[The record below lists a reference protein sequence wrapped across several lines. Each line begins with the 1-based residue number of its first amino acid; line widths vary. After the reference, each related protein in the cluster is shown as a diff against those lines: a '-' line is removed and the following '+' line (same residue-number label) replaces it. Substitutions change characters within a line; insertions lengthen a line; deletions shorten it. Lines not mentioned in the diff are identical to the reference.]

1 MKLSPLEICTQNHDI
16 LGGFDN
22 ARWVGEAIE
31 SGLELDDLVYD
42 LPDEAYALIDK
53 LARQFVPGR

>member
-1 MKLSPLEICTQNHDI
+1 MRQSPVDICTQNHDI

-31 SGLELDDLVYD
+31 SGLDFEDLTYN
-42 LPDEAYALIDK
+42 LPPEAINLINQ
-53 LARQFVPGR
+53 LATKFVPGR